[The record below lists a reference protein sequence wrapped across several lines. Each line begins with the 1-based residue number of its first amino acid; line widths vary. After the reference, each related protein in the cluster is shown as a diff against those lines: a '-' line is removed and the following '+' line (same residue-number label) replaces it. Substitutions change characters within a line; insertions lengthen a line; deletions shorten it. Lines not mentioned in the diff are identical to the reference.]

1 MKKRWISRMT
11 ALLLCL
17 ALAAGV
23 LPGTARAAE
32 AVSYIECSWDGTQV
46 VQTEKTVSEYTAV
59 TTGTT
64 TWNSGW
70 YVVSGEVAFSDKI
83 IASGDVHLIL
93 TDGAVLTANSGIIV
107 NSGNSL
113 SIYAQSTGT
122 GMGKLKAIGQSSGE
136 LVWDQSAGIGGEY
149 GQTAGT
155 ITIHGGRIEAEA
167 SYQGGAAIGGGRGG
181 DNGTVSIYGGNVTA
195 TGKYKAAGIGG
206 GNVGNGGNVNIYGG
220 TVNAIGNTYT
230 AGIGGGMSGSAGT
243 VNIHGGTVTATG
255 GIEGAGIGSGVDG
268 EGGTV
273 TITGGTVTAKGARE
287 GAGIG
292 GCEDADG
299 VDVIITGGTVT
310 ATGGECAAGIGGGNL
325 GAGGTV
331 TITGGTV
338 TATGG
343 EHGAGI
349 GGGLSGA
356 GGTVTITGGTVTAT
370 GGKYGAG
377 IGGGD
382 LVAGGTVT
390 ITGGNVKAV
399 AGKGAQAI
407 GKGRNGSGNGTLTDG
422 KGNNVSL
429 RTLTLEGVTEQAAVT
444 GISGTDYGVN
454 DVKTLDTNKLYFYL
468 PSDANVTA
476 VTAGDTG
483 YICNR
488 SNTLHT
494 AHSGFDGD
502 GFCTVCGD
510 YESAAKNDGG
520 VYEIDN
526 AGKLFW
532 LAEQIRGGSFGKFHA
547 KLTADIT
554 IPEGKTWTAAAVPE
568 DHGNVLDGDGH
579 SIHMGEQ
586 TCGLFVNFN
595 YATVK
600 NLRLYGSITADGG
613 SVGAIAASA
622 YRTRIENVIS
632 YVDVTNTNGDAGG
645 LVGNYGGKH
654 ADGKE
659 SKIINCAV
667 YADISGTNAGGLVAT
682 GWNGTQYYDIYNCAY
697 VGNVTGSTAGAIVG
711 YQATDS
717 NTSTFNTVYWCEPDG
732 LGFYGKRDTTN
743 QKYINTEAKSAEA
756 FASGEVAYLLGEAW
770 GQAIGEDEL
779 PVLSG
784 KKVNCGYTTCGAAQP
799 EPIYTNDPVTA
810 EKPGHTP
817 NEDDGDC
824 TTKVICGFC
833 GDTTT
838 EAMESHTPGKDD
850 GDCTTPI
857 PCTQCEQM
865 AVAGKTHN
873 FEYGECAN
881 DGCNVRQTFTMT
893 YYVDGVQVHQET
905 YTCGSA
911 YYLWTPEEKDGLT
924 FLGWA
929 ETEGGEVKYPDW
941 EYIWPAE
948 DLTFHAVYGTVYTVR
963 YYSYDAE
970 QDSYFD
976 NGTATVVAGDT
987 LTLGE
992 QFSYWYKCVG
1002 WATEEK
1008 GRMVY
1013 TVGQEITPTGDLKLY
1028 SVVEPFSAQVELGAE
1043 DAVYDRTVISGELP
1057 YSGVIL
1063 TSFPT
1068 RPGYVFTGWLDEDG
1082 MFHEPFENEEGVRCI
1097 EIIFGKDTTLTA
1109 QWELCTHTP
1118 GEDGKCANCGMAVV
1132 TVKELPETVEAEIG
1146 EKAAVTVEATG
1157 KNLTYT
1163 WYFANPGKDTF
1174 SVTTAFIGPEYSVAM
1189 SESRNGRRIYCLVT
1203 DENGFFAKTN
1213 IVTLCLPRN
1222 ELAIVTQPVDVT
1234 AAEGEKAT
1242 VTFEA
1247 TGDGLAYT
1255 WYYANPGKDTFSKT
1269 TSFTSNTY
1277 EVTMSTARSG
1287 RRVYCVV
1294 TDKYGNAVQTDTVTL
1309 FMPMNVAAI
1318 VSQSKSV
1325 WVPEGEKAV
1334 VTVEATGDGLT
1345 YKWYYK
1351 NPGASK
1357 YTYTD
1362 SFKGNTYSV
1371 TMTEAR
1377 SGRYVYCKVTDKYG
1391 NTVKSKTVSV
1401 NMQTPLEIVT
1411 QPKSVKVA
1419 EGEKATVTVE
1429 AQGDGLTYKWY
1440 YKDPG
1445 GTKYK
1450 YTDSFKSNTY
1460 SITMS
1465 DARSGRYV
1473 FCRVYDKYGNMVKTN
1488 TVSLRMK

>member
-23 LPGTARAAE
+23 LPGKARAA
-32 AVSYIECSWDGTQV
+32 DDL
-46 VQTEKTVSEYTAV
+46 TVTIDTGASV
-59 TTGTT
+59 TLK
-64 TWNSGW
+64 
-70 YVVSGEVAFSDKI
+70 D
-83 IASGDVHLIL
+83 
-93 TDGAVLTANSGIIV
+93 TDGNGYYEVGTADELYAFRAAVNGGNKKINIELTGNIVVNEGTLNDNSRAWIPAGVDVNTPFSGIIEGG
-107 NSGNSL
+107 NHTISGLYFND
-113 SIYAQSTGT
+113 
-122 GMGKLKAIGQSSGE
+122 SSK
-136 LVWDQSAGIGGEY
+136 
-149 GQTAGT
+149 
-155 ITIHGGRIEAEA
+155 
-167 SYQGGAAIGGGRGG
+167 
-181 DNGTVSIYGGNVTA
+181 DNVGFLGHLGYGGKVQNLGIINSYFY
-195 TGKYKAAGIGG
+195 GKYY
-206 GNVGNGGNVNIYGG
+206 VG
-220 TVNAIGNTYT
+220 AL
-230 AGIGGGMSGSAGT
+230 AGSA
-243 VNIHGGTVTATG
+243 V
-255 GIEGAGIGSGVDG
+255 SCS
-268 EGGTV
+268 
-273 TITGGTVTAKGARE
+273 ITN
-287 GAGIG
+287 
-292 GCEDADG
+292 C
-299 VDVIITGGTVT
+299 
-310 ATGGECAAGIGGGNL
+310 
-325 GAGGTV
+325 
-331 TITGGTV
+331 
-338 TATGG
+338 
-343 EHGAGI
+343 
-349 GGGLSGA
+349 
-356 GGTVTITGGTVTAT
+356 
-370 GGKYGAG
+370 Y
-377 IGGGD
+377 
-382 LVAGGTVT
+382 
-390 ITGGNVKAV
+390 
-399 AGKGAQAI
+399 
-407 GKGRNGSGNGTLTDG
+407 
-422 KGNNVSL
+422 
-429 RTLTLEGVTEQAAVT
+429 
-444 GISGTDYGVN
+444 
-454 DVKTLDTNKLYFYL
+454 
-468 PSDANVTA
+468 
-476 VTAGDTG
+476 
-483 YICNR
+483 
-488 SNTLHT
+488 NT
-494 AHSGFDGD
+494 S
-502 GFCTVCGD
+502 
-510 YESAAKNDGG
+510 
-520 VYEIDN
+520 
-526 AGKLFW
+526 
-532 LAEQIRGGSFGKFHA
+532 
-547 KLTADIT
+547 
-554 IPEGKTWTAAAVPE
+554 
-568 DHGNVLDGDGH
+568 
-579 SIHMGEQ
+579 
-586 TCGLFVNFN
+586 
-595 YATVK
+595 TVK
-600 NLRLYGSITADGG
+600 GIT
-613 SVGAIAASA
+613 
-622 YRTRIENVIS
+622 NV
-632 YVDVTNTNGDAGG
+632 GG
-645 LVGNYGGKH
+645 LVGYLSDIKGVQITRCYNTGSVYGYSSNTQG
-654 ADGKE
+654 
-659 SKIINCAV
+659 AV
-667 YADISGTNAGGLVAT
+667 GGLVGYSAKGTTITSSYST
-682 GWNGTQYYDIYNCAY
+682 GRIENTSYRN
-697 VGNVTGSTAGAIVG
+697 SLAGALVGEHYGTIQNCYGTGTVYASKKEQYLVG
-711 YQATDS
+711 YNYGSIVNCYQRQYS
-717 NTSTFNTVYWCEPDG
+717 GY
-732 LGFYGKRDTTN
+732 LGYKT
-743 QKYINTEAKSAEA
+743 AEQ
-756 FASGEVAYLLGEAW
+756 FASGEVAYLLAQGDAVW
-770 GQAIGEDEL
+770 GQTIGKDAD
-779 PVLSG
+779 PVLG
-784 KKVNCGYTTCGAAQP
+784 GAPVYYRYTTCAASQP
-799 EPIYTNDPVTA
+799 NPVYTNDASASA
-810 EKPGHTP
+810 EKPDHIPDADDGDCTTDISCSICGDIVTEGAESHTP
-817 NEDDGDC
+817 GKDDGDCTTDILCSVCGMVTSEGAESHIPGEDDGDC
-824 TTKVICGFC
+824 TTDILCANCNMVAAEGAESHIPGEDDDDC
-833 GDTTT
+833 TTDILCSVCNMV
-838 EAMESHTPGKDD
+838 AVKGAESHTPGRDD

-911 YYLWTPEEKDGLT
+911 YFLWTPEEKDGLT

-1174 SVTTAFIGPEYSVAM
+1174 SVTTAFTGPEYSVDM

-1247 TGDGLAYT
+1247 TGDGLTYT

-1269 TSFTSNTY
+1269 ASFTSNTY
-1277 EVTMSTARSG
+1277 EVTMSAARSG

-1309 FMPMNVAAI
+1309 SMPMNVATI

-1351 NPGASK
+1351 NPGATK

-1450 YTDSFKSNTY
+1450 YTDSFKTNTY

-1488 TVSLRMK
+1488 TVSLRMN

>member
-23 LPGTARAAE
+23 LPGTARAA
-32 AVSYIECSWDGTQV
+32 DDL
-46 VQTEKTVSEYTAV
+46 TVTIDTGASV
-59 TTGTT
+59 TLK
-64 TWNSGW
+64 
-70 YVVSGEVAFSDKI
+70 D
-83 IASGDVHLIL
+83 
-93 TDGAVLTANSGIIV
+93 TDGNGYYEVGTADE
-107 NSGNSL
+107 L
-113 SIYAQSTGT
+113 YAF
-122 GMGKLKAIGQSSGE
+122 
-136 LVWDQSAGIGGEY
+136 
-149 GQTAGT
+149 
-155 ITIHGGRIEAEA
+155 
-167 SYQGGAAIGGGRGG
+167 GAA
-181 DNGTVSIYGGNVTA
+181 V
-195 TGKYKAAGIGG
+195 
-206 GNVGNGGNVNIYGG
+206 NGGNERI
-220 TVNAIGNTYT
+220 NA
-230 AGIGGGMSGSAGT
+230 
-243 VNIHGGTVTATG
+243 
-255 GIEGAGIGSGVDG
+255 E
-268 EGGTV
+268 
-273 TITGGTVTAKGARE
+273 
-287 GAGIG
+287 
-292 GCEDADG
+292 
-299 VDVIITGGTVT
+299 
-310 ATGGECAAGIGGGNL
+310 
-325 GAGGTV
+325 
-331 TITGGTV
+331 
-338 TATGG
+338 
-343 EHGAGI
+343 
-349 GGGLSGA
+349 
-356 GGTVTITGGTVTAT
+356 
-370 GGKYGAG
+370 
-377 IGGGD
+377 
-382 LVAGGTVT
+382 
-390 ITGGNVKAV
+390 
-399 AGKGAQAI
+399 
-407 GKGRNGSGNGTLTDG
+407 
-422 KGNNVSL
+422 
-429 RTLTLEGVTEQAAVT
+429 
-444 GISGTDYGVN
+444 
-454 DVKTLDTNKLYFYL
+454 
-468 PSDANVTA
+468 
-476 VTAGDTG
+476 
-483 YICNR
+483 
-488 SNTLHT
+488 
-494 AHSGFDGD
+494 
-502 GFCTVCGD
+502 
-510 YESAAKNDGG
+510 
-520 VYEIDN
+520 
-526 AGKLFW
+526 
-532 LAEQIRGGSFGKFHA
+532 
-547 KLTADIT
+547 LTADIAVNPGT
-554 IPEGKTWTAAAVPE
+554 LSTGGAYTPAAGETLRKWIPIGSGYSGKYYFRG
-568 DHGNVLDGDGH
+568 HFQGNGH
-579 SIHMGEQ
+579 IVSDLYYSD
-586 TCGLFVNFN
+586 TSDYVGLF
-595 YATVK
+595 
-600 NLRLYGSITADGG
+600 
-613 SVGAIAASA
+613 GAISGS
-622 YRTRIENVIS
+622 TVENVHIRNS
-632 YVDVTNTNGDAGG
+632 YFYSNGGDDV
-645 LVGNYGGKH
+645 
-654 ADGKE
+654 
-659 SKIINCAV
+659 
-667 YADISGTNAGGLVAT
+667 
-682 GWNGTQYYDIYNCAY
+682 
-697 VGNVTGSTAGAIVG
+697 GSIVG
-711 YQATDS
+711 YAFSSTVRDCSSNAAVKATAFYVGGIVGRTSKTTVQNCRNEGPVSGRSYAGGIVGGNVQDGSVSNCCNTGAVTGTENVGGVGGRNILINNCYNTGSVSGTEYVGGVGGTCVVNNCYNTGSVSGTSYVGGLAGYALQQIVNSYYDNQAFTGAAFGDVY
-717 NTSTFNTVYWCEPDG
+717 TSTTVDSLPCGMP
-732 LGFYGKRDTTN
+732 
-743 QKYINTEAKSAEA
+743 SEA
-756 FASGEVAYLLGEAW
+756 FASGQVAHLLQGSQETQVW
-770 GQAIGEDEL
+770 GQNIDRAEPYDAL

-784 KKVNCGYTTCGAAQP
+784 DRVYHMTTCLGETIAYSNTQGETNVHAP
-799 EPIYTNDPVTA
+799 EA
-810 EKPGHTP
+810 
-817 NEDDGDC
+817 DDGDC
-824 TTKVICGFC
+824 TTAILCGSC
-833 GDTTT
+833 GGTVT
-838 EAMESHTPGKDD
+838 EGQS
-850 GDCTTPI
+850 
-857 PCTQCEQM
+857 
-865 AVAGKTHN
+865 HN

-1013 TVGQEITPTGDLKLY
+1013 TVGQEITPTGDLDLY
-1028 SVVEPFSAQVELGAE
+1028 ALVEPFSAKVELGAE

-1132 TVKELPETVEAEIG
+1132 AVKELPETVEAEIG

-1189 SESRNGRRIYCLVT
+1189 SESRDGRRIYCLVT

-1213 IVTLCLPRN
+1213 IVTLTVPQTKLT
-1222 ELAIVTQPVDVT
+1222 IVTQPVDVT
-1234 AAEGEKAT
+1234 AGEGEKAT

-1269 TSFTSNTY
+1269 ASFTSNTY
-1277 EVTMSTARSG
+1277 EVTMSAARSG

-1309 FMPMNVAAI
+1309 SMPMNVATI

-1351 NPGASK
+1351 NPGATK

-1419 EGEKATVTVE
+1419 DGEKATVTVE